1 MTPSRK
7 PKLVLRATA
16 YVKTIFA
23 VGSAGAVFI
32 VGGFSCSILSSPS
45 VQKCAQ
51 DPEDRTA
58 VLLEKIETNTCEMAN
73 AMPIH
78 LSEIAE
84 RTKDTLATVQRNRR
98 EDVCERESL
107 LGIVYFDKDS
117 AELKGA
123 SLSLKEDGPAIRD
136 DSLLTTDI
144 RDCPVIPGGHVPTQM
159 ASIVENLKKLEE
171 ESVVLVEGYASTSG
185 TAAYNLGLSERRAE
199 TVIRYLKQNK
209 EIPHLHFKRIASGES
224 YDEKTRYEEDTC
236 RQKVVL
242 CESRAADSF
251 EPGTSNNFSDQ
262 HNSNQ
267 DCAVPSETE
276 QTQTPATDSNAESSF
291 AKTFM
296 TISRSLCIIFPSS
309 RPSDL
314 KSCHS
319 GNNGNPDQTD
329 G

>member
-51 DPEDRTA
+51 DPEDRIA
-58 VLLEKIETNTCEMAN
+58 VLLEKIETNTREMAN

-84 RTKDTLATVQRNRR
+84 RTKDTLAEVQRNRR
-98 EDVCERESL
+98 EDVCERDNL

-117 AELKGA
+117 AELEQ
-123 SLSLKEDGPAIRD
+123 SLFFEEDKKEFQECIQRENFPIHR
-136 DSLLTTDI
+136 TDI
-144 RDCPVIPGGHVPTQM
+144 INKLKNLNSVNLG
-159 ASIVENLKKLEE
+159 SI
-171 ESVVLVEGYASTSG
+171 VLVEGYASTSG

-199 TVIRYLKQNK
+199 MVIRYLKQNK
-209 EIPHLHFKRIASGES
+209 EISHLHFKRIASGES
-224 YDEKTRYEEDTC
+224 YDEKTIYEEDRC

-242 CESRAADSF
+242 CASRTADSF

-276 QTQTPATDSNAESSF
+276 QTQTPATDSKGSVPDFAEM
-291 AKTFM
+291 FM
-296 TISRSLCIIFPSS
+296 AISRSLCIIFPSS